1 MGRTQKCKKKKG
13 EKRKYSLSTNP
24 RRLLFLLK
32 YTINE
37 LPINQLATIGNILR
51 YIQFLKSPR

>member
-1 MGRTQKCKKKKG
+1 MGRTKKTKQKKG
-13 EKRKYSLSTNP
+13 EKRKYSVSTNP